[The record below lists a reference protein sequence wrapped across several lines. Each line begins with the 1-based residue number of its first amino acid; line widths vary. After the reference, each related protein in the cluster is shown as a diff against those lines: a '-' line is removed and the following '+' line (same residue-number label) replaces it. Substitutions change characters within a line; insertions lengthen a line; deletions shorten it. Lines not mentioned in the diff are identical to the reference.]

1 MHHVKSRLSPYSRL
15 LLAQRVAAGR
25 PAAHV
30 AAEMGVSRQTVHRWV
45 RRFAAEGPGGLT
57 DRSSRPHRS
66 PGRTPAAV
74 EAAVLAARR
83 ARHGAVWIAG
93 ELGLPASTVGRVLRR
108 HRVLLL
114 RDLDRLTGAP
124 IRVRASE
131 LRYER
136 DRPGELLHV
145 DVKKLGKI
153 PDGGGW
159 RVHGRSEAVRGRGIG
174 YDYVHSAVDDHSRAA
189 YSEVLPDEKGV
200 TCAGFLLRATAWFT
214 GHGVRVE
221 RVMTDNAMA
230 YRHSGAWRDAM
241 AVLGARPVFIRPH
254 CPWTNGKVERFN
266 RTLSTEWAYQRPYT
280 SSTDR
285 TQALRPWLDHY
296 NTQRRHTALGGHTP
310 QDRLPST
317 TS

>member
-1 MHHVKSRLSPYSRL
+1 
-15 LLAQRVAAGR
+15 
-25 PAAHV
+25 
-30 AAEMGVSRQTVHRWV
+30 
-45 RRFAAEGPGGLT
+45 
-57 DRSSRPHRS
+57 
-66 PGRTPAAV
+66 
-74 EAAVLAARR
+74 
-83 ARHGAVWIAG
+83 VWIGG

-108 HRVLLL
+108 HRVPLL

-124 IRVRASE
+124 IRVRASG

-136 DRPGELLHV
+136 DRPGELIHV

-200 TCAGFLLRATAWFT
+200 TCAGFLLRAGAWFT

-241 AVLGARPVFIRPH
+241 AVLGARQVFSRPH
-254 CPWTNGKVERFN
+254 CPWTNCEGVSVLLRVGAYLDWFLTAGTHQG
-266 RTLSTEWAYQRPYT
+266 RGIDPVVRDAFVDAYTGTE
-280 SSTDR
+280 
-285 TQALRPWLDHY
+285 ALRAGFEYYRAGPTNSQQISAAVTDHRLTVPTMAVGAHPVGDSLYRQLLPVTDDLIGHLLNDCGHLIPLD
-296 NTQRRHTALGGHTP
+296 RPDALLDLLVPFLT
-310 QDRLPST
+310 
-317 TS
+317 